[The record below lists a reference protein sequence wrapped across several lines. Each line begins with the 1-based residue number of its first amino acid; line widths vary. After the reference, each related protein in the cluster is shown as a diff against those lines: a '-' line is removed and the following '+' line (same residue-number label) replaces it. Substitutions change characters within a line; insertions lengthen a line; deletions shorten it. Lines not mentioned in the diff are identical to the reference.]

1 MTINISDK
9 SEDLYWETIMQLHFV
24 SHLFDT
30 DYGSYNRQEYEILKF
45 SFNVLLNKIKE
56 IEKTVSFKSEEE
68 FEKQRG
74 K

>member
-1 MTINISDK
+1 
-9 SEDLYWETIMQLHFV
+9 MQLHFV